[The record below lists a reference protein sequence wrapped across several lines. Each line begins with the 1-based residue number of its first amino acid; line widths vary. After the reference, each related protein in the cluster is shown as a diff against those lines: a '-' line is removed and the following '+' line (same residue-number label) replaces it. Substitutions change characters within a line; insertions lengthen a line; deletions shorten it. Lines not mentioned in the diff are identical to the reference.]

1 MSGFNITGSKQR
13 GGGMMMSI
21 LKRFFW
27 GLSAAVLTYVVVPK
41 MRHMAKPVVRKGVSG
56 VKNLAERGKQ
66 TMEEFK
72 ARREDNT
79 VDMVHDTTLEQ
90 VQVDSDV
97 ISGKIN
103 ALQET
108 IDRLKNEINQLRERR

>member
-1 MSGFNITGSKQR
+1 MNGFNITGSKQHS
-13 GGGMMMSI
+13 GGMMMSM

-41 MRHMAKPVVRKGVSG
+41 MRHMAKPVMRKGVNG

-66 TMEEFK
+66 TMEEYK
-72 ARREDNT
+72 ARREGNT
-79 VDMVHDTTLEQ
+79 VDMVNDASLEQ
-90 VQVDSDV
+90 VQVESDV

-103 ALQET
+103 TLQET
-108 IDRLKNEINQLRERR
+108 IDRLKKEINQLRERR

>member
-1 MSGFNITGSKQR
+1 MNGFNITGSKQR

-27 GLSAAVLTYVVVPK
+27 GLGAAVLTYVVVPK
-41 MRHMAKPVVRKGVSG
+41 MRHMAKPVMRKGVNG

-66 TMEEFK
+66 TMEEYK
-72 ARREDNT
+72 ARREGNT
-79 VDMVHDTTLEQ
+79 VDMVNDASLEQ
-90 VQVDSDV
+90 VQVESDV

-103 ALQET
+103 TLQET
-108 IDRLKNEINQLRERR
+108 IDRLKKEINQLRERR